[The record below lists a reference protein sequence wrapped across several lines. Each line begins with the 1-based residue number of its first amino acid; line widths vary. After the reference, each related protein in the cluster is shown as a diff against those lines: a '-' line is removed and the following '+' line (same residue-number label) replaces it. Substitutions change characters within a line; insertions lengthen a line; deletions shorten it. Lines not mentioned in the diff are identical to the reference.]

1 MRFALTPD
9 QVAFRDAAR
18 ELLAKECA
26 PSVVRAAWDAPAG
39 QLDRG
44 VWDSLDA
51 MGVLALLVPESAGGL
66 GLDETYLVPIL
77 AACGRAALPHPAVAT
92 AMVAEPLLGAG
103 AGVVSTDHGGP
114 LIPCPG
120 DYEQL
125 PLR

>member
-51 MGVLALLVPESAGGL
+51 MGVLALLVTPSDGGL
-66 GLDETYLVPIL
+66 ALAETYLVPIFED
-77 AACGRAALPHPAVAT
+77 CGRARSEERRVGKECVSACRSLLSPLPYKKT
-92 AMVAEPLLGAG
+92 
-103 AGVVSTDHGGP
+103 
-114 LIPCPG
+114 I
-120 DYEQL
+120 Y
-125 PLR
+125 

>member
-51 MGVLALLVPESAGGL
+51 MGVLALLVPESDGGL

-77 AACGRAALPHPAVAT
+77 AECGRAALPHPVGET
-92 AMVAEPLLGAG
+92 AMVAAPSSVDGSGKLGREWG
-103 AGVVSTDHGGP
+103 GGGVCQM
-114 LIPCPG
+114 L
-120 DYEQL
+120 
-125 PLR
+125 